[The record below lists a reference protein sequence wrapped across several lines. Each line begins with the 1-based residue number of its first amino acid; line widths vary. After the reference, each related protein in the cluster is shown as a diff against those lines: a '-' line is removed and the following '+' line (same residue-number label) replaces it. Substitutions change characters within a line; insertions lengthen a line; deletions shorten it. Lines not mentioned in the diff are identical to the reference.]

1 MVRKPHILV
10 VDDNI
15 SLCRTMS
22 LILRRNCCAVITALD
37 GLEAIERARKIP
49 FDVIFMDIKM
59 PGMDGVE
66 AYRRIKQIR
75 PDPVVIMMTAY
86 SVENLIDEALK
97 EGAYSILYKPLDM
110 EKVLRM
116 LGEILE
122 RKRSGDVADTTVK
135 VLDKDS

>member
-1 MVRKPHILV
+1 MAEKPHILV

-15 SLCRTMS
+15 SLGKSMA
-22 LILRRNCCAVITALD
+22 LVLKRNGYDVTIAID
-37 GLEAIERARKIP
+37 GLEAIDRVRERH
-49 FDVIFMDIKM
+49 FDVTFMDIKL
-59 PGMDGVE
+59 PIMDGVE

-97 EGAYSILYKPLDM
+97 EGAYSVLYKPLDM
-110 EKVLRM
+110 DKVLRM

-122 RKRSGDVADTTVK
+122 RKQEELRR
-135 VLDKDS
+135 